1 MFIKKILFI
10 IISLFIFSL
19 VQADTV
25 ARVVKITGDVLVKST
40 GQEDFATTATP
51 GMAINNGDHLKVGE
65 TGFAVLIYLDD
76 KSVLKV
82 RENSEFQFVETENT
96 RTVDMKY
103 GTIYNQVAKEGRDK
117 AYRVQTPTSVAS
129 VKGTEFWA
137 LVSMSGIDQFM
148 GTEGL
153 FEVLNQ
159 ISGQVVQVAAGQ
171 TAISNSLGNLM
182 NAPTNPGA
190 LPEDPDPDTQT
201 DTDTGEGETEDTT
214 EPDSQDAPDSTPDE
228 TPEPGQSETEVPEP
242 DQPEEG
248 VEGEPGPESAGR
260 SFGMGLGIGS
270 VTIDGQ
276 IYNQF
281 ALRPEFS
288 FGKLGIGLDVVLYID
303 DKGNIREEEW
313 DEASDFIDKFL
324 YVRWAE
330 KKDPFWFKLGAL
342 NSVTLGYGGLLSGYS
357 NMMEFPSIRRIGVNM
372 GVNMG
377 KLGTE
382 LLLANV
388 KDLARGGTLAGLRTS
403 YKVSKAF
410 PLTVG
415 INVIADINQFS
426 GLKDK
431 DGDSYPDLF
440 DVFPDN
446 DKYWI
451 DSDGDGLADN
461 DPTESDR
468 DGDNDIDVIGP
479 DLTAHWQRIEELT
492 GQNLSAYY
500 EQVIDDSVSLK
511 PDPFSAKENKA
522 MALGFGADIGY
533 PIFSNKFIA
542 LDVYSEFNQ
551 LIFPTVDSTES
562 FVGRSNKRSG
572 TGITIPGVRA
582 SIMKFLNLS
591 VEYRIKKEYFV
602 QNYFDQSYD
611 LTRVQPYFVDQDLF
625 VETKDMKLFAD
636 SLSATNTAGYFGSA
650 SAQILNIA
658 SISASYA
665 NMKADKIEFNSF
677 FAQASINTD
686 FIPKLSIAS
695 AYYMRNN
702 DENPFDF
709 GNPSENTILGYKL
722 GYEVSKGVSLIWDF
736 RQFYRD
742 TGGEE
747 LEPVKMTT
755 IETAFSF

>member
-10 IISLFIFSL
+10 IISLFIFSM

-25 ARVVKITGDVLVKST
+25 ARVIKTTGDVLVKST
-40 GQEDFATTATP
+40 GQEDFATAVTP

-201 DTDTGEGETEDTT
+201 DTDTGDGETEDST
-214 EPDSQDAPDSTPDE
+214 EPDSQDAPDSTPDQ
-228 TPEPGQSETEVPEP
+228 TPEPGQPETEVPEP

-357 NMMEFPSIRRIGVNM
+357 NMMEFPSVRRIGVNM

-388 KDLARGGTLAGLRTS
+388 KDLARGGTLAGLRTT
-403 YKVSKAF
+403 YKVSKTF

-415 INVIADINQFS
+415 LNVIADLNQFS

-431 DGDSYPDLF
+431 DDDSYPDVF
-440 DVFPDN
+440 DDFVDD
-446 DKYWI
+446 DKYFK
-451 DSDGDGLADN
+451 DSDGDGIADEIDPDRDNNGYTDWIPGVMNDLGVDSITAAGMIN
-461 DPTESDR
+461 DPFLTTIESR
-468 DGDNDIDVIGP
+468 
-479 DLTAHWQRIEELT
+479 
-492 GQNLSAYY
+492 
-500 EQVIDDSVSLK
+500 LK
-511 PDPFSAKENKA
+511 TDPFSTADVTA
-522 MALGFGADIGY
+522 RAFGFGFDLGY
-533 PIFSNKFIA
+533 PVFQNKFIG
-542 LDVYSEFNQ
+542 LDVYTEFNHLQ
-551 LIFPTVDSTES
+551 FPSTNS
-562 FVGRSNKRSG
+562 SGISYDGRKSTSG
-572 TGITIPGVRA
+572 SGITIPGVRA
-582 SIMKFLNLS
+582 NILKSINLM
-591 VEYRIKKEYFV
+591 VEYRIKQDYFV
-602 QNYFDQSYD
+602 SGFFDQSYD
-611 LTRVQPYFVDQDLF
+611 LVRVLPFYDNDGNVKIRTR
-625 VETKDMKLFAD
+625 DMQLFAD
-636 SLSATNTAGYFGSA
+636 STSSVNASGYFGSA
-650 SAQILNIA
+650 SADILNIA
-658 SISASYA
+658 SFSASYA
-665 NMKADKIEFNSF
+665 NMKADTVEFNSF